1 MVVLHHVCH
10 ICRVEYRIG
19 RHSVPRLGYAELVGY
34 PDLVVKA
41 ILQPT
46 RANVPFLSY
55 HLVSFV

>member
-1 MVVLHHVCH
+1 
-10 ICRVEYRIG
+10 
-19 RHSVPRLGYAELVGY
+19 VGY

-41 ILQPT
+41 TLQPT

>member
-1 MVVLHHVCH
+1 
-10 ICRVEYRIG
+10 
-19 RHSVPRLGYAELVGY
+19 
-34 PDLVVKA
+34 VVKA